1 MLLCLLEGLCYAT
14 TYDPHLCALF
24 LVSELR
30 VETETSLR
38 TCDNCVESNSEWRS
52 GVLGQSISTSTTLG
66 SSRSNGWI
74 IDVALSNKELTN
86 EALRSDLMLLR
97 LSQSLIIYIGL
108 SSVYLDALESLFL
121 AFLLVLNASRVFACF
136 REASPPAC
144 LYLLYHKISQESV
157 AVEGGGATLGW
168 AGLVVWKGPTLL
180 DRKLSLQISLN

>member
-1 MLLCLLEGLCYAT
+1 M
-14 TYDPHLCALF
+14 
-24 LVSELR
+24 
-30 VETETSLR
+30 
-38 TCDNCVESNSEWRS
+38 S
-52 GVLGQSISTSTTLG
+52 GESISTSTTLG

-136 REASPPAC
+136 RGASPPAC
-144 LYLLYHKISQESV
+144 FYLLYHKISQRALLWKV
-157 AVEGGGATLGW
+157 AGLRWAALGW
-168 AGLVVWKGPTLL
+168 AGLVVWKGPTFLLKL

>member
-1 MLLCLLEGLCYAT
+1 M
-14 TYDPHLCALF
+14 
-24 LVSELR
+24 SELR
-30 VETETSLR
+30 VETDLP

-52 GVLGQSISTSTTLG
+52 GVLGESISTSTTLG
-66 SSRSNGWI
+66 SRRSNGWI

-136 REASPPAC
+136 RAASPPAC
-144 LYLLYHKISQESV
+144 LYLLYHKISQKALLWKV
-157 AVEGGGATLGW
+157 AALGWLCCVEGTYFPPLARPQTLFANIIKLGSIY
-168 AGLVVWKGPTLL
+168 AVSLL
-180 DRKLSLQISLN
+180 EL